1 MVDWFTP
8 LLIALTVMVGLWALL
23 FVLPVPS
30 RAGMLNHT
38 QSTT

>member
-8 LLIALTVMVGLWALL
+8 LLIALAVMVGLWALL
-23 FVLPVPS
+23 VVLPVPLP
-30 RAGMLNHT
+30 AGLLKHT